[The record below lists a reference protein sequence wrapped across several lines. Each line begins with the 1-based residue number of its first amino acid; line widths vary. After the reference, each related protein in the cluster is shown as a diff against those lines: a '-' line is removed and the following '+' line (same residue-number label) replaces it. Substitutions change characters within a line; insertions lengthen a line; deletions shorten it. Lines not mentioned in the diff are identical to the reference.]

1 MLYGPYRVLP
11 GRLSVSR
18 TFGDIEAKLEKFGGK
33 KGVITAEPE
42 ISQFTINDQIHDFI
56 VLGCDGIYDRL
67 SSVNVL
73 DSAWSAMNH
82 VIKTQEE
89 EAAKKALTI
98 HQITGKMADAILR
111 SSAIERSFDNL
122 TIVIVSFKSLKN
134 FYEKALQQ
142 KPSKKQYIKIS
153 E

>member
-18 TFGDIEAKLEKFGGK
+18 TFGDIEAKLSKFGGK
-33 KGVITAEPE
+33 SGVIIAEPE
-42 ISQFTINDQIHDFI
+42 ISQFTIDENIHDFI

-82 VIKTQEE
+82 VIKTQKESSAIKSKNE
-89 EAAKKALTI
+89 GKNLTI

-122 TIVIVSFKSLKN
+122 TIVIISFKSLKN
-134 FYEKALQQ
+134 FYEKAM
-142 KPSKKQYIKIS
+142 
-153 E
+153 